1 MGSACTACCDP
12 VQKKDAECDLSSR
25 KLPHTQPLGLPT
37 PVEAEIRRH
46 ASRDSVRDGFKRG
59 ASKQESSP
67 KQIDKHA
74 VAVQSNLKISSS
86 QIVAGLTASPPRVAY
101 DGSNPDLL
109 KGKGTMG
116 ADVSNVKSAV
126 QNSKLSDPPFNT
138 NNMSSNPKMETYS
151 PMESP
156 VINRAVI
163 DKPHDRV
170 ERAQEQE
177 NSSEM
182 KSSVTNNVL
191 ELPGPIGTDQKNYI
205 VVMRADQ
212 TKKPPSNRTYQKSP
226 SDCKSIEKGFD
237 DALTPHGVS
246 IYLMGQPAHLMPSRS
261 AITVAEDG
269 GTVVQSSKP
278 RDPQGYL
285 FSQETAHNKLDNS
298 ILKSRYDLANYP
310 SGRTIDV
317 PDEGKTKEILKIL
330 SYDQLTDIKV
340 FTEKRYQKT
349 LVQL

>member
-1 MGSACTACCDP
+1 MN
-12 VQKKDAECDLSSR
+12 
-25 KLPHTQPLGLPT
+25 
-37 PVEAEIRRH
+37 
-46 ASRDSVRDGFKRG
+46 
-59 ASKQESSP
+59 
-67 KQIDKHA
+67 
-74 VAVQSNLKISSS
+74 SN
-86 QIVAGLTASPPRVAY
+86 
-101 DGSNPDLL
+101 
-109 KGKGTMG
+109 
-116 ADVSNVKSAV
+116 
-126 QNSKLSDPPFNT
+126 
-138 NNMSSNPKMETYS
+138 

-156 VINRAVI
+156 VINRVSI
-163 DKPHDRV
+163 DKPHAPA
-170 ERAQEQE
+170 EAAQEQE

-182 KSSVTNNVL
+182 KSSGTNNML
-191 ELPGPIGTDQKNYI
+191 ELPGPIGNQKNYI

-212 TKKPPSNRTYQKSP
+212 TKNPPSNRTYHKSP
-226 SDCKSIEKGFD
+226 SDCKSIEKGFEE
-237 DALTPHGVS
+237 AQTPHGVS
-246 IYLMGQPAHLMPSRS
+246 VYLMGQAGHLMPSRS

-269 GTVVQSSKP
+269 GTVVQSNKP

-330 SYDQLTDIKV
+330 SYDQLTDMKV